1 MLRHVL
7 KLTWN
12 RRRAN
17 ALVAVEVAAV
27 FLVLFVLGSI
37 YYRLWSNHQRPLGFA
52 WRDVWEISL
61 SAPGEWTEED
71 NRKAF
76 DAAEALAALPEVE
89 AAHPIN
95 ITPFRSWNWTS
106 HLGTENNKV
115 RSWINHMPRG
125 AAEDLGVKLID
136 GRWFGPEDEGQ
147 PYRAVLINRELRDR
161 VFGEASPLGVDILEP
176 RPDADDPDDE
186 ETYRVVGVIDD
197 FRQRGEYFQ
206 PVPYTIC
213 ELRRGEDFPRANFLY
228 AKLASGTPAIFEETV
243 LATVQAIAPDWGL
256 SVHPWEHF
264 RDRHHRQTL
273 TPLLVMSTVAG
284 FLLLMVALGLIGV
297 LWQEVVRRT
306 QEIGLRRALGAP
318 TNMIRRQ
325 ISLELLCVASF
336 GIVLGAILGLQLP
349 MLELI
354 DGVSWQTAPAGLVAA
369 AAVILTL
376 VLLSSLY
383 PSWVASRSTPAEA
396 LRHE

>member
-1 MLRHVL
+1 MLKHVL
-7 KLTWN
+7 KQTWN

-37 YYRLWSNHQRPLGFA
+37 YYRLWSNYRQPLGFV
-52 WRDVWEISL
+52 WQEVWDVSL
-61 SAPGEWTEED
+61 SVPDDWGAEQ
-71 NRKAF
+71 NLKAF
-76 DAAEALAALPEVE
+76 DAAAALASLAEVE

-95 ITPFRSWNWTS
+95 ITPFRNWNWTT
-106 HLGTENNKV
+106 HAGVEGNQV
-115 RSWINHMPRG
+115 RTWINHMPKG

-147 PYRAVLINRELRDR
+147 PYRAVLINRTLRDR
-161 VFGEASPLGVDILEP
+161 VFGDSSPLGVNIVE
-176 RPDADDPDDE
+176 ADPDDDSDE
-186 ETYRVVGVIDD
+186 PYKVVGVIED

-206 PVPYTIC
+206 PMPYAIC
-213 ELRRGEDFPRANFLY
+213 ELRRGEESPRANSLY
-228 AKLASGTPAIFEETV
+228 AKLAPGTPAIFEETV

-256 SVHPWEHF
+256 SVHPWEYY
-264 RDRHHRQTL
+264 RDNHHRETL
-273 TPLLVMSTVAG
+273 TPLLIMSTVAG

-318 TNMIRRQ
+318 PLAIRRQ
-325 ISLELLCVASF
+325 ITLELLCVAGF
-336 GIVLGAILGLQLP
+336 GILLGTVLGLQLP

-354 DGVSWQTAPAGLVAA
+354 DQVSWQTAPAGLVVAT
-369 AAVILTL
+369 AVILAL
-376 VLLSSLY
+376 VGLSSLY
-383 PSWVASRSTPAEA
+383 PSWVASRFTPAEA
-396 LRHE
+396 LRYE

>member
-7 KLTWN
+7 RLTWN

-37 YYRLWSNHQRPLGFA
+37 YYRLWSNHQRPLGFV
-52 WRDVWEISL
+52 WQDVWEVSL
-61 SAPGEWTEED
+61 SVPGDWSEEQSV
-71 NRKAF
+71 KAF
-76 DAAEALAALPEVE
+76 EAAAALATLPEVE

-106 HLGTENNKV
+106 NLGTKDKRV
-115 RSWINHMPRG
+115 RTWINHMAEN
-125 AAEDLGVKLID
+125 AARDLGVELID

-147 PYRAVLINRELRDR
+147 PYRAALINRTFRDQ
-161 VFGEASPLGVDILEP
+161 VFGDSDPLGKTILEP
-176 RPDADDPDDE
+176 DPEDFDDGE
-186 ETYRVVGVIDD
+186 ETYRVVGVIED
-197 FRQRGEYFQ
+197 FRQRGEYFR

-213 ELRRGEDFPRANFLY
+213 HLRRGDASPRANFLY
-228 AKLASGTPAIFEETV
+228 AKLAAGTPAIFEETV
-243 LATVQAIAPDWGL
+243 LETVQAIAPDWEL
-256 SVHPWEHF
+256 SVHPWEHY
-264 RDRHHRQTL
+264 RDRHHRSTL
-273 TPLLVMSTVAG
+273 TPLLVMSTVAS

-318 TNMIRRQ
+318 THMIRVQ

-336 GIVLGAILGLQLP
+336 GILLGAVLGLQLP
-349 MLELI
+349 MLDLVKE
-354 DGVSWQTAPAGLVAA
+354 VSWQTAPAGLLVATT
-369 AAVILTL
+369 VILAL

-383 PSWVASRSTPAEA
+383 PSWVASRSTPSEA
-396 LRHE
+396 LRYE